1 MYTSRPHGRR
11 VPIDWRCPSRQA
23 EKVDCRFNVTDRQ
36 LSLVSWT
43 VLVRECVLSD
53 LKKAPHQGVK
63 IRRRDTVKEAWC
75 ARDDQVRNIATRR
88 LETSDGGFCE
98 SNVVS
103 LCGNLED
110 LPCIERR
117 FFAFLVAHRDSHTI
131 QDVFLY
137 SRCSKH
143 IGELEQVCTEFDF
156 DQYIGGWRWGEEV
169 QKVPDYFRGVI

>member
-1 MYTSRPHGRR
+1 MAMDVSTDSRLSVMRFFEGIGQRSLMYTSRPHDRR
-11 VPIDWRCPSRQA
+11 YRLTGGIHSRQA

-36 LSLVSWT
+36 LSLVSWS

-53 LKKAPHQGVK
+53 LKKAPHQSVK

-75 ARDDQVRNIATRR
+75 ARDDQVRNVATRR

-131 QDVFLY
+131 QDVFLHP
-137 SRCSKH
+137 RGSKH
-143 IGELEQVCTEFDF
+143 IGESEQV
-156 DQYIGGWRWGEEV
+156 
-169 QKVPDYFRGVI
+169 